1 MLRDHFSLARK
12 PVVGIFEA
20 SISLSLSMLPV
31 SVPSDS
37 IDLPPTAN
45 PQDPTRKFTGTKFGI
60 VTTGAAWVPVLTAGV
75 NEYLGL
81 SASETS
87 QSTKFKGVES
97 TGLSAEELH
106 STPAEEVRKRMI
118 GATRRL
124 LADGDV
130 VVVVLGCAG
139 MAGMDE
145 WVEEACREELGSQ
158 AASLVRV
165 VDGVKAAVSLVL
177 EETRQAWQ
185 LSTQLELTNTYI
197 SFAT

>member
-1 MLRDHFSLARK
+1 MLRDHSSLARK
-12 PVVGIFEA
+12 PVIGIFEA

-37 IDLPPTAN
+37 VDLPPIGGPKGA
-45 PQDPTRKFTGTKFGI
+45 RKFTATKFGI
-60 VTTGAAWVPVLTAGV
+60 VTTGGAWVPVLTAGV

-81 SASETS
+81 PASETS
-87 QSTKFKGVES
+87 QSAKFKGVES

-106 STPAEEVRKRMI
+106 STPEAEVRERMI

-130 VVVVLGCAG
+130 AVVVLGCAG

-145 WVEEACREELGSQ
+145 WAEEACVEELGSQ
-158 AASLVRV
+158 AATLVRV
-165 VDGVKAAVSLVL
+165 VDGVKAAVALVL
-177 EETRQAWQ
+177 EEARQAKQ
-185 LSTQLELTNTYI
+185 FAVRENLTNTYI
-197 SFAT
+197 SLAT